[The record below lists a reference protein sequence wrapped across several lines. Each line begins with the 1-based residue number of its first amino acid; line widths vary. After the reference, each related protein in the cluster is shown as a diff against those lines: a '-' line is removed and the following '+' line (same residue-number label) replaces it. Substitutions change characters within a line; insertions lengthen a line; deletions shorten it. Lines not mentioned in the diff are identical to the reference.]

1 MIAGFI
7 KGIILGFLLAIS
19 VGPVIFAIIKQSINN
34 GHKAG
39 YAFVAGISISDISV
53 VLICNFFSSIFQIAL
68 SHQKAIATVGG
79 IFLIALGIYTFFF
92 KKEPHEDAK
101 LEAKVLDKRQLAGIF
116 ISGFLINILNPG
128 IFIFW
133 FAWSATIIAD
143 AATEIHPIQYRIIV
157 FGTCLLVV
165 VISDILK
172 VKLAGILKPKL
183 TPKNLH
189 RINQF
194 VGVLMLG
201 FGIFL
206 IVKQLFL
213 TNK

>member
-1 MIAGFI
+1 MWAGFI
-7 KGIILGFLLAIS
+7 KGIILGFLLGVS

-53 VLICNFFSSIFQIAL
+53 VIICNFFSSIFQEAL
-68 SHQKAIATVGG
+68 SHQKMIAIVGG
-79 IFLIALGIYTFFF
+79 SFLIALGIYTFFF
-92 KKEPHEDAK
+92 KKEPLEDAS
-101 LEAKVLDKRQLAGIF
+101 LEAKVLGKRQLLGIF
-116 ISGFLINILNPG
+116 ASGFLINILNPS

-133 FAWSATIIAD
+133 FAWSATIVAD
-143 AATEIHPIQYRIIV
+143 AANELHPNEYRFIV
-157 FGTCLLVV
+157 FGTCLLFVLFT
-165 VISDILK
+165 DILK

-194 VGVLMLG
+194 VGVLMIG
-201 FGIFL
+201 FGAFL
-206 IVKQLFL
+206 IVKQLYF
-213 TNK
+213 NK